1 MSIAEI
7 SGVVMQAITDCCA
20 GEAMSQGSLDRFT
33 SETNKRYTESKRV
46 RIPPDLIE
54 MFEVFEGLQR
64 S

>member
-1 MSIAEI
+1 
-7 SGVVMQAITDCCA
+7 
-20 GEAMSQGSLDRFT
+20 MSQGSLDRFT